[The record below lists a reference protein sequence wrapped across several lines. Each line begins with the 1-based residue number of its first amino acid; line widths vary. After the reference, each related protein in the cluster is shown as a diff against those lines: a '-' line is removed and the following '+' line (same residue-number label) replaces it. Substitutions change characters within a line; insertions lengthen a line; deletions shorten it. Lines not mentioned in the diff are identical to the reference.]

1 LEEIF
6 ILKSRIKRLDD
17 RALEQHDGPTELA
30 GETSSN
36 PTSSQEPQPPQQNPN
51 GIVVDYSIPEWVV
64 DILMA
69 RAEQQDFI
77 MSCLGSICYPAKI
90 LFPCR

>member
-1 LEEIF
+1 MVEYI
-6 ILKSRIKRLDD
+6 
-17 RALEQHDGPTELA
+17 
-30 GETSSN
+30 
-36 PTSSQEPQPPQQNPN
+36 
-51 GIVVDYSIPEWVV
+51 IPEWVV

-90 LFPCR
+90 WFPCLVTRNRSPVRELLLRGWTRQAVDDAKVAIYIFLIDVIRENIPSLH